1 MTLTARL
8 AVAMIALV
16 AIAVSAV
23 GWLSYRSLEQMIPPR
38 ILDRTETHSR
48 LVATDLQS
56 HVRNA
61 PADIAS
67 FRYAAALNGLIRG
80 HLAGGIDPIDG
91 VSEKTW
97 HQRIAE
103 RLSAELDAKPAY
115 AQFRILGIENDGR
128 EIVRVDRSGPNG
140 AVRIVP
146 EAELQRKADQA
157 YFKDTIKLRAG
168 EIHVSALDLNEENGI
183 TEPPHIPTLRV
194 ATPVFAPNGDPFGI
208 MIVNVD
214 MRPAFDRVRSSVR
227 QGGKIYVVNKRGD
240 YLVHPDAAREFGSE
254 LGAPADWTAD
264 FPYLASSRGA
274 AQGVAQTVPDQ
285 AGQPGGIAA
294 FAPTI
299 LANSEWVAV
308 IETVPSAVIQA
319 PAAAIRNT
327 SLLVGLIAV
336 LCAAALALVVARSL
350 TRPIVKLTAAV
361 EGIASN
367 ERAAIPVEAGGE
379 TGVLARA
386 FARVIGEANAKTAA
400 LEREVAEHRRT
411 EAARDHYAA
420 RERLFSAAVESSN
433 DAIVTKSLDGT
444 ITGWNPAAERMF
456 GFAAAEAVG
465 NGIDLIVPRDRL
477 TEMHDILRRIGQG
490 GSIEQHETVRLRKDG
505 SPVEVSLSISPIK
518 TASGEIIGASK
529 IARDITESKRTQQAL
544 DQQIEERRRIF
555 ETSQDLILVSDPK
568 GVLVQVSPSSQTI
581 LGYAPEQMIGHSA
594 IEFIHG
600 DDLDSTREEMRAAR
614 RGLHTRNF
622 DARYVHRDGRN
633 VTLSWM
639 GTWSEPVR
647 RHFFVGRDMTESRLA
662 QETLRESEQLAR
674 GIVDTAL
681 DAFVQMDESGT
692 ISDWN
697 SQAEKIFGWSRG
709 EALGRS
715 LGELIIP
722 EIHRAAHK
730 SGLQRFL
737 RTGEGAILGRRL
749 EIEARRRDGKEIK
762 VELSITALQRRNGVV
777 FNGFVRDLTDK
788 IAAEDRIRQ
797 AEKMEAV
804 GQLTGG
810 VAHDFNNILTVITGT
825 IEILAEAVEND
836 PQLAAITKM
845 IDEAAAR
852 GADLTQHLLAFA
864 RKQPLQPRE
873 TDLNTLII
881 ETAKLLRPT
890 LGERIEIESVFQDE
904 ACLANVDPNQLATAI
919 LNLAINARD
928 AMPDGGKLILETA
941 SAVLD
946 ENYASRHSEV
956 RPGRY
961 ALLAVSDTG
970 TGIPA
975 AILDKVFNPFFTSK
989 EPGKGTGLGLSMF
1002 YGFVKQS
1009 AGHIKIYSEE
1019 GHGTT
1024 IKIYL
1029 PPGTGASLAPEAA
1042 IAPAIPGGHETIL
1055 VVEDDKLVREYVLTQ
1070 LRSLGYV
1077 TLDAA
1082 NGAEALAIIAAG
1094 NQFDLLFTDVIMPGA
1109 MNGRQLASEV
1119 QKTKPGLKVLF
1130 TSGYTENAIIHHG
1143 RLDTGVLLLAK
1154 PYRKSDMAGMIRKAL
1169 ADQGRL

>member
-1 MTLTARL
+1 MTLTTRL

-97 HQRIAE
+97 YQRIAE

-146 EAELQRKADQA
+146 EAELQQKADQA
-157 YFKDTIKLRAG
+157 YFKDTIKLGAG
-168 EIHVSALDLNEENGI
+168 EIHVSALDLNQENGVVE
-183 TEPPHIPTLRV
+183 TPRMPTLRV
-194 ATPVFAPNGDPFGI
+194 ATPVFAPNGNPFGI
-208 MIVNVD
+208 IIVNVD

-336 LCAAALALVVARSL
+336 LCAAALALLVASSL
-350 TRPIVKLTAAV
+350 TRPIVQLTAAV

-367 ERAAIPVEAGGE
+367 ERAAIPIEAGGE

-465 NGIDLIVPRDRL
+465 KGIDLIVPRDRL
-477 TEMHDILRRIGQG
+477 TEMHDILCRIGQG
-490 GSIEQHETVRLRKDG
+490 KSIEQHETVRLRKDG
-505 SPVEVSLSISPIK
+505 SPVEVSLSISSIK

-544 DQQIEERRRIF
+544 DQQLEERRRIF

-600 DDLDSTREEMRAAR
+600 DDLDCTREEMRAAR

-633 VTLSWM
+633 VTLSWL

-737 RTGEGAILGRRL
+737 RTGEGSILGHRL

-989 EPGKGTGLGLSMF
+989 EPGKGTGLGLSMV

-1042 IAPAIPGGHETIL
+1042 IAPAIQGGHETIL
-1055 VVEDDKLVREYVLTQ
+1055 VVEDDKLVRDYVLTQ

-1109 MNGRQLASEV
+1109 MNGRQLATEV
-1119 QKTKPGLKVLF
+1119 QKSKPGLKVLF